1 MYLQIYGDALLV
13 SAKQGSKT
21 VTANDAQQIDNA
33 IHDEVMEYFCQG
45 LRPKPQ
51 DLKRIVHEFKSGE
64 YDYSPYVPEDQGNG
78 CRNNRTNSNTN
89 GDDQLPGWG

>member
-1 MYLQIYGDALLV
+1 MQIYGDALLV
-13 SAKQGSKT
+13 SAKQGSNA

-51 DLKRIVHEFKSGE
+51 DLKRIVHEFKSGK
-64 YDYSPYVPEDQGNG
+64 YDYSPYIPEDRGNG
-78 CRNNRTNSNTN
+78 ARNNSTNSNMD
-89 GDDQLPGWG
+89 DDQLPGWG